1 MPRSGLLCKSI
12 TRWRNPIC
20 RQTSTSTLKNRRKS
34 ILPYYMAARKN
45 TSRKKRLM
53 KRVKQN
59 KPVPTWVVIRTNR
72 KTRTNPKRRL
82 WRRSDVNVGW
92 WWKMAT
98 IEETATRVY
107 TINLGKAWITPEHKR
122 TDRVV
127 NMIREFAERHMKS
140 NEIKLDQDLNRQLWS
155 RGKTNPPRKVR
166 VKMVKE
172 EDGTVTVSLYED
184 LPSDT
189 STTIETPATAEKKET
204 DIEAPAETKT
214 ATDEQSKEERTTE
227 AASK

>member
-1 MPRSGLLCKSI
+1 
-12 TRWRNPIC
+12 
-20 RQTSTSTLKNRRKS
+20 
-34 ILPYYMAARKN
+34 
-45 TSRKKRLM
+45 
-53 KRVKQN
+53 
-59 KPVPTWVVIRTNR
+59 
-72 KTRTNPKRRL
+72 
-82 WRRSDVNVGW
+82 
-92 WWKMAT
+92 MAT
-98 IEETATRVY
+98 IEETTTRVY

-127 NMIREFAERHMKS
+127 NMIREFAKKHMKS

-184 LPSDT
+184 LPAATT
-189 STTIETPATAEKKET
+189 STTIETPTTAEKKEAE
-204 DIEAPAETKT
+204 IKAPAEVTT
-214 ATDEQSKEERTTE
+214 AATEQSKEERTTE

>member
-1 MPRSGLLCKSI
+1 
-12 TRWRNPIC
+12 
-20 RQTSTSTLKNRRKS
+20 
-34 ILPYYMAARKN
+34 
-45 TSRKKRLM
+45 
-53 KRVKQN
+53 
-59 KPVPTWVVIRTNR
+59 
-72 KTRTNPKRRL
+72 
-82 WRRSDVNVGW
+82 
-92 WWKMAT
+92 MAT
-98 IEETATRVY
+98 IEETTTRVY

-140 NEIKLDQDLNRQLWS
+140 KEIKLDQDLNRQLWS

-172 EDGTVTVSLYED
+172 EDATVTVSLYED
-184 LPSDT
+184 LPADT

-214 ATDEQSKEERTTE
+214 ATDEQSKEERTSE
-227 AASK
+227 VASK